1 MGLINPTEG
10 EILADNI
17 CIKNNLNWKNFF
29 AYVPQKPF
37 ILEDTFIKNIAFG
50 VEKEEID
57 IEKINNLIEITGLT
71 KLVKNLSKGINTIIY
86 ENADNLSGG
95 QIQRIAIARALY
107 FDSSIII
114 LDEPVSSLDPENSQL
129 ILNTINNLK
138 NKVTIF
144 ISSHIKDNLKICDK
158 KYI

>member
-1 MGLINPTEG
+1 ME
-10 EILADNI
+10 
-17 CIKNNLNWKNFF
+17 KFF
-29 AYVPQKPF
+29 CLCSSKTIYF
-37 ILEDTFIKNIAFG
+37 RRYFIKNIAFG

-71 KLVKNLSKGINTIIY
+71 KLVKNLSHGINTYIY

-114 LDEPVSSLDPENSQL
+114 LDEPVSSLDPENS
-129 ILNTINNLK
+129 TID
-138 NKVTIF
+138 F
-144 ISSHIKDNLKICDK
+144 
-158 KYI
+158 KYHK